1 MGRAGNVSRKNGY
14 GPTGARR
21 QQSSTGVCKALLQG
35 GEAECQRC
43 GNRKAGWGTRAI
55 GEPTAEDDA
64 TQPPEAR
71 DGARMGIT
79 KQEKKTKKRRA
90 RKGKGGRGRGR
101 RRKFIRVL
109 LPSYEAWMP
118 RTAQSTLHASPFIGD
133 FCKPVA
139 WHTTARQPAS
149 TTLQDAKHSPLSSKT
164 MLLRERGGT
173 CPGRSPGEC
182 QSGLREQCIFLNRRQ
197 SDPESPP
204 ACCESDMAELSP
216 SDALCE

>member
-1 MGRAGNVSRKNGY
+1 MGNLWRTFGDSRDPAERSPSFYGSVLERRRPDPMGRAGNVSRKNGH

-35 GEAECQRC
+35 GETECQRC
-43 GNRKAGWGTRAI
+43 GNRKEAGWGTRAI
-55 GEPTAEDDA
+55 GEPTAEADA

-139 WHTTARQPAS
+139 WHHRPSASQHHPARCQAQPA
-149 TTLQDAKHSPLSSKT
+149 
-164 MLLRERGGT
+164 
-173 CPGRSPGEC
+173 
-182 QSGLREQCIFLNRRQ
+182 
-197 SDPESPP
+197 
-204 ACCESDMAELSP
+204 
-216 SDALCE
+216 